1 VNAGHNPPMVLR
13 WRDGQCKLIPL
24 ETEGTPVG
32 ALEHAEYTS
41 AAVRLEIGD
50 VLIAYTDG
58 ITEAENLQGE
68 FWGQQRLEKL
78 LRSCHDRTPKEII
91 RCVLDEV
98 SDFSKAQPQRDD
110 VTLVVV
116 RAKDEVKL

>member
-1 VNAGHNPPMVLR
+1 V
-13 WRDGQCKLIPL
+13 IPL

-116 RAKDEVKL
+116 RAKDEVEV